1 MAKQST
7 RRPVI
12 GDILKSLP
20 KLKTTVQ
27 EVRPVPTPA
36 PETAPKPKPEQ
47 VRIYGFW
54 VDAELGERFRIRG
67 AKENKK
73 PRQILIEALEAYL
86 VEK

>member
-7 RRPVI
+7 NRPMI
-12 GDILKSLP
+12 GDLLKSLP
-20 KLKTTVQ
+20 KPETPVQ
-27 EVRPVPTPA
+27 EVRPVPTPV

-47 VRIYGFW
+47 VRINGFW

-73 PRQILIEALEAYL
+73 PRQVLIEALEAYL
-86 VEK
+86 AEK